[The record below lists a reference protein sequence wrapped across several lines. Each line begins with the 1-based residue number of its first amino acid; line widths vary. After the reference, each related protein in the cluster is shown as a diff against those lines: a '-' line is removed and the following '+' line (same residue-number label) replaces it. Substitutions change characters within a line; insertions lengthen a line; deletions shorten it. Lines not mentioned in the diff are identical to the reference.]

1 MPAAEAPPWRER
13 IEQALMAGADVPA
26 SRYLQLATL
35 GLDGAPRN
43 RTVVFRGFGPAHA
56 LLLLTHRASGKCA
69 ELAHLPRA
77 ELAWYLPCT
86 REQFRLAVTA
96 QCHGADAPGEWQQL
110 RRQLWRARGAAG
122 QAEWLSLRPAQAL
135 TEPVDDFVLVGCQ
148 VHAVDH
154 LELACDPHRQQAW
167 AWRDGRWHCTALRGS
182 R

>member
-1 MPAAEAPPWRER
+1 MPAAEAPPWRAR
-13 IEQALMAGADVPA
+13 IEQALTVGADLPA

-43 RTVVFRGFGPAHA
+43 RTVVFRGFGPGHS
-56 LLLLTHRASGKCA
+56 LLLLTHRGSSKCA
-69 ELAHLPRA
+69 ELKRAPRA

-96 QCHGADAPGEWQQL
+96 ACHGADAPREWQQL
-110 RRQLWRARGAAG
+110 RRQLWTARGAAG
-122 QAEWLSLRPAQAL
+122 QVEWLGMLPARPLA
-135 TEPVDDFVLVGCQ
+135 EPVDDFVLLDCQ

-167 AWRDGRWHCTALRGS
+167 VWCNGLWQYTALRGS